1 MTAIDYSGVFAAVS
15 TPFTA
20 DGTEVDIEAID
31 ALVAFA
37 AEGGVQGIVPGG
49 STGEFPT
56 MTTGERK
63 AANAAFIEA
72 ARRHDVLVFAGTGAL
87 STAETIDLT
96 RHAESCGADGVMIVA
111 PFYDAPTFE
120 AVLAHLQAVSEASA
134 LPIMYY
140 NLPSHTGIDLSI
152 EQLVQLARETNVDV
166 IKDTEGDL
174 VKFNTLLDQHS
185 DDVTMLCGFDGLNFA
200 ALALGAV
207 GTVWGMAAFAP
218 RLASDFYRVLA
229 VAKDLDRAR
238 AMWKTILPV
247 CDGLESGHYAA
258 GVKAGLELVGHGAGP
273 VRAPV
278 QAVTGAEREAFRQLL
293 VDAGV
298 ELA

>member
-1 MTAIDYSGVFAAVS
+1 MAQLDYSGVLAAVA
-15 TPFTA
+15 TPFTP
-20 DGTEVDIEAID
+20 DGSAVNLAAID
-31 ALVAFA
+31 DQVAFA
-37 AEGGVQGIVPGG
+37 MGGGIQGVVPGG

-56 MTTGERK
+56 LTTQERMDV
-63 AANAAFIEA
+63 NAAYIA
-72 ARRHDVLVFAGTGAL
+72 AAKKHGGLVLPGTGAL
-87 STAETIDLT
+87 STRETIELT
-96 RHAESCGADGVMIVA
+96 RHAEEHGADGVMIVA
-111 PFYDAPTFE
+111 PFYDGPTFE
-120 AVLAHLQAVSEASA
+120 AVLEHYGAVSEATS

-140 NLPSHTGIDLSI
+140 NLPSHTGVELDV
-152 EQLVQLARETNVDV
+152 EQLVRLARETNVDV

-174 VKFNTLLDQHS
+174 VKMNTLLHKHA
-185 DDVTMLCGFDGLNFA
+185 DDVTTLCGFDGLNFA

-218 RLASDFYRVLA
+218 ALAAGFFRTIA
-229 VAKDLDRAR
+229 VDKDLDRAR
-238 AMWKTILPV
+238 EMWRTILPI

-278 QAVTGAEREAFRQLL
+278 QPLAGEDREDFRRLL
-293 VDAGV
+293 AAAGI